1 MPTRGTLVLVVGPSG
16 AGKDSLIEGARA
28 RLSTDDGFVF
38 PQRDITRAA
47 DLGGEDYN
55 AVSTTEFDQR
65 QAAGAYSLS
74 WGAHNLFYGVPI
86 SIEQNLQAG
95 SSVVVNVSRVIL
107 DDARHRLPPVRVVN
121 VTVPEA
127 VLAER
132 LAARGRESLADI
144 EARLARA
151 TAYDVVGDDVVHF
164 INDRPLT
171 ESIAAFVEVLASC
184 QPVKGWR
191 PSMPKGRSRSG

>member
-16 AGKDSLIEGARA
+16 AGKDSLIEGARV
-28 RLSTDDGFVF
+28 RLSTNAGFVF

-55 AVSTTEFDQR
+55 AVGVAEFDSR
-65 QAAGAYSLS
+65 RAAGAYSLS
-74 WGAHNLFYGVPI
+74 WGAHNLYYGVPA
-86 SIEQNLQAG
+86 SIEQDLNAG
-95 SSVVVNVSRVIL
+95 SCVVVNVSRAIL
-107 DDARHRLPPVRVVN
+107 DDARDRLTPVRVVN

-127 VLAER
+127 ILAER

-164 INDRPLT
+164 VNDRPLAD
-171 ESIAAFVEVLASC
+171 SIAAFVEVLESC
-184 QPVKGWR
+184 QPAKG
-191 PSMPKGRSRSG
+191 